1 MGNYY
6 DLQELNQRA
15 VITELYEQITGEKL
29 RRHSINHYDGS
40 CPRCGGTDRFYVRT
54 EDNPQTFICT
64 HCHPKKGTAIDFI
77 ALCYGL
83 PDSGTGLLQTIER
96 LAELV
101 GVSPSDYAKTEK
113 RISHSQQQPKPV
125 YSMPSEPSN
134 QWQKEVKQAV
144 LDARDYL
151 FRNRGYNPEL
161 QYLYNRGFSENTI
174 RNYGIGFNPTLRNL
188 DVTVD
193 GEPVKALTGFYIPTC
208 MRMYDSDPKPTTLM
222 RVKVR
227 TEEHHRISNQLPKYL
242 FIKGSKA
249 VSLFCAGY
257 ARPKQGKE
265 YPNIIYVE
273 GEFDAMTINQC
284 AGDICRAVT
293 FGSNSYIGR
302 AEQWQMWYR
311 IPENTVICFD
321 NDDNPDTRQTVR
333 NNEQRLRTEI
343 IKAQSLDNAEIRAN
357 APVIRHLP
365 EQYHDW
371 NDVLQLHGGEQIIR
385 NILKDMFEVK

>member
-6 DLQELNQRA
+6 DLQELNQSA
-15 VITELYEQITGEKL
+15 NIPELYERITGEKL
-29 RRHSINHYDGS
+29 HRHTATHLDGA
-40 CPRCGGTDRFYVRT
+40 CPRCGGTDRFYVCT

-77 ALCYGL
+77 ALCYEL
-83 PDSGTGLLQTIER
+83 PDSGAGLSLTIEK
-96 LAELV
+96 LADMI
-101 GVSPSDYAKTEK
+101 GVSPSNCAKSEK
-113 RISHSQQQPKPV
+113 RINQSQQQPKPV
-125 YSMPSEPSN
+125 YSMPAEPSDT
-134 QWQKEVKQAV
+134 WQREVKKAV

-151 FRNRGYNPEL
+151 FRNHGCNPEL
-161 QYLYNRGFSENTI
+161 QYLYNRGFSETII

-188 DVTVD
+188 DVTSN
-193 GEPVKALTGFYIPTC
+193 GEQVKALTGYYIPTC
-208 MRMYDSDPKPTTLM
+208 MRMYDSDPKPTSLM

-227 TEEHHRISNQLPKYL
+227 IEEHQRINKKLSKYL

-249 VSLFCAGY
+249 ISLFCAGY

-273 GEFDAMTINQC
+273 GEFDAMTINQV
-284 AGDICRAVT
+284 AGDICKAVT
-293 FGSNSYIGR
+293 FGSNAYIGL

-321 NDDNPDTRQTVR
+321 NDNNPDTRKVVR
-333 NNEQRLRTEI
+333 DNEKKLKGEI
-343 IKAQSLDNAEIRAN
+343 IKSQSLDDAELRAN

-365 EQYHDW
+365 EMYHDW
-371 NDVLQLHGGEQIIR
+371 NDILQLHGGEQIIR
-385 NILKDMFEVK
+385 NILTDMFEVK